1 MPRGTVPEIRSPAS
15 KSKQRKKVFK
25 VLAFWAHPTIRA
37 EFPGHVLL
45 VRKYYAVLM
54 TEAKVERV
62 FSGSG
67 ADSSKKRKSLCREPG
82 AGHEMPGE
90 REKLPCGLHGT
101 KGGAQASLS
110 LSWKYR
116 VVGPYTLRIGHWDVG
131 PRQKPL

>member
-1 MPRGTVPEIRSPAS
+1 M
-15 KSKQRKKVFK
+15 
-25 VLAFWAHPTIRA
+25 LAFWAHPTIRA

-67 ADSSKKRKSLCREPG
+67 CRLEQEAKVTLCREPG

>member
-1 MPRGTVPEIRSPAS
+1 MPRRGTVPEIRSPAS

-67 ADSSKKRKSLCREPG
+67 ADSSKKRKSLSAENLARATKCREN
-82 AGHEMPGE
+82 
-90 REKLPCGLHGT
+90 EKNFSH
-101 KGGAQASLS
+101 
-110 LSWKYR
+110 
-116 VVGPYTLRIGHWDVG
+116 VTLCSRFTRGRFFLVF
-131 PRQKPL
+131 R